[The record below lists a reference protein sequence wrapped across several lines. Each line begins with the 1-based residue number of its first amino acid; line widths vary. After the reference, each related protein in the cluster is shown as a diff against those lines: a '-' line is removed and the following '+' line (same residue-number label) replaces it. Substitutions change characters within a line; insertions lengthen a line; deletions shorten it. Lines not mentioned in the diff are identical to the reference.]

1 MIDNISSR
9 TSTVIDMSEVLI
21 TFATDILCRAVSG
34 KLSMEGRRNNIFREL
49 IEEVSAL
56 FGAFNFAD
64 FFRYLGWADV
74 FFGLNARAKRHSR
87 KWDDVLD
94 EVIEAHT
101 KRIQAD
107 ELNDVDFVDVL
118 LSLQKDPN
126 VDFHFTNE
134 NIKALLVDMF
144 FAGTDT
150 SYVVLEWAMAE
161 LVRNPEVTEKLQD
174 EIRGIV
180 GGKSMIREEHLIE
193 MRYLKCVLKE
203 VLRIHPPAPLLLQR
217 ESMKE
222 CEIHGYRIPNKTRVI
237 INAWAISMDPKFWE
251 APEDFR
257 PERFVDSL
265 IDLKGNDFQLIP
277 FGAGRRMCPG
287 MNFGLASIELAL
299 ANLINQFDWELPDGM
314 SRENFDM
321 TEFPGLTNRRKL
333 KLDLI
338 AKPHYN

>member
-9 TSTVIDMSEVLI
+9 TSTVINMSEVLI
-21 TFATDILCRAVSG
+21 TFANDILCRAVSG
-34 KLSMEGRRNNIFREL
+34 KFSMEGRRNNIFREL
-49 IEEVSAL
+49 IEELSAI

-64 FFRYLGWADV
+64 FFLYLGWADV
-74 FFGLNARAKRHSR
+74 FFGLNTRAKRHSR

-101 KRIQAD
+101 KRIQGD

-118 LSLQKDPN
+118 LFLQKDPN
-126 VDFHFTNE
+126 MDFRLTNE

-150 SYVVLEWAMAE
+150 TYVVLEWTMAE
-161 LVRNPEVTEKLQD
+161 LVRNPEAMRKLRD
-174 EIRGIV
+174 EVRGIV
-180 GGKSMIREEHLIE
+180 GGKSKIREEHLSE
-193 MRYLKCVLKE
+193 MPYLKCVLKE
-203 VLRIHPPAPLLLQR
+203 VLRIHPPAPLLLHR

-237 INAWAISMDPKFWE
+237 INAWAISRDPKFWE

-257 PERFVDSL
+257 PERFVDNL

-287 MNFGLASIELAL
+287 MNFALASTELAL

-321 TEFPGLTNRRKL
+321 TECPGLTIRRKL

-338 AKPHYN
+338 AKPYCN